1 MFQRCTLYI
10 CVAMLTA
17 LVSCSK
23 LSSDSSDSLSST
35 TILEKANVPSEIAI
49 ADTIV
54 PVDAANAKKFG
65 VVGDGVTDDT
75 EKLQN
80 LINTQSV
87 ILLPAGTYI
96 INKALNLRSNIKIYG
111 ATGATIMAGN
121 NMSGILLTHGHYFNL
136 EKADNCLIYNI
147 IFKQGTQP
155 FALKEWSNACIFAS
169 NSKGTNILYN
179 TFNFNL
185 KYGKLGLEAVWFTG
199 SETANTVIKGNKLY
213 TVGIEYAEAG
223 ASRTLVQNNYVKNA
237 HGIGINGHGNSTS
250 VCADNVITDNVVEYP
265 GNMGI
270 EDWGNTVGTIIKNNT
285 ILHTG
290 QDPAHREDAM
300 GISAVGA
307 RPQIL
312 NNKIT
317 DAWMYY
323 IEIGGNSNKTVDG
336 NIINDTRGLA
346 TGIIINY
353 TDTSSINQT
362 NTNNKVTITNNQIL
376 NCELGIHYYGSNNI
390 NTILQS
396 NTFKNPKVSAVKF
409 DSDAAII
416 DADVKNNNVSITE
429 PATKVRS
436 VFVAYTRKAP
446 GAVKHTIGFTN
457 NNIEYETTAKGSA
470 AEEYAFY
477 LATNNSSIKSNI
489 IKSAV
494 TSVYAVG
501 NSSNSKLNLH
511 FTNNKFSGVK
521 NDLSRFNLLENTG
534 NTITK

>member
-1 MFQRCTLYI
+1 MFRCALYI
-10 CVAMLTA
+10 CIALLTA

-23 LSSDSSDSLSST
+23 FSSDSSDSLST
-35 TILEKANVPSEIAI
+35 TAILEKTNTPSEIAI
-49 ADTIV
+49 ADTVV
-54 PVDAANAKKFG
+54 PADAANAKKNG

-75 EKLQN
+75 ETLQN
-80 LINTQSV
+80 LINTQTS
-87 ILLPAGTYI
+87 ILLPVGTYI
-96 INKALNLRSNIKIYG
+96 INKALNLRSNVKIYG

-121 NMSGILLTHGHYFNL
+121 SMSGVLLTHGHYFNL

-147 IFKQGTQP
+147 IFKQGAQP

-169 NSKGTNILYN
+169 NSKGTNILSN

-185 KYGKLGLEAVWFTG
+185 KYGKLGLEAMWFTG
-199 SETANTVIKGNKLY
+199 NETTNTVIKGNKLY

-223 ASRTLVQNNYVKNA
+223 ASRALVQNNYVKNA

-250 VCADNVITDNVVEYP
+250 VCADNVIADNVVEYP

-270 EDWGNTVGTIIKNNT
+270 EDWGNTSGTIIKNNT

-290 QDPAHREDAM
+290 QDPDHRDDAM

-317 DAWMYY
+317 DACMYY

-353 TDTSSINQT
+353 TDTSSINKT

-376 NCELGIHYYGSNNI
+376 NCELGIHYYGNNNI
-390 NTILQS
+390 NTLLLS
-396 NTFKNPKVSAVKF
+396 NTFKNPKTSAVKF
-409 DSDAAII
+409 DSDATII
-416 DADVKNNNVSITE
+416 DASITNNNVSITE
-429 PATKVRS
+429 PAKKVRS
-436 VFVAYTRKAP
+436 IFVAYTRKAP
-446 GAVKHTIGFTN
+446 GAVKHNIVFTGN
-457 NNIEYETTAKGSA
+457 DTEFTVTAKGSTV
-470 AEEYAFY
+470 EEYGFY
-477 LATNNSSIKSNI
+477 IATNNTSIKNNT

-494 TSVYAVG
+494 TNLYAVG
-501 NSSNSKLNLH
+501 NSSDNKLNLY

>member
-1 MFQRCTLYI
+1 MIKTPVYLSI
-10 CVAMLTA
+10 ITA
-17 LVSCSK
+17 IIFVSCSK
-23 LSSDSSDSLSST
+23 FTSDSSDSLSST
-35 TILEKANVPSEIAI
+35 SILEKTNTPSEIVI

-54 PVDAANAKKFG
+54 PADAANAKKFG

-80 LINTQSV
+80 LINTQTT

-96 INKALNLRSNIKIYG
+96 INKALNLRSNVKIYG

-121 NMSGILLTHGHYFNL
+121 NMSGILLSHAHYLNL
-136 EKADNCLIYNI
+136 EKADNCLVYNI
-147 IFKQGTQP
+147 IFKQGAQP

-169 NSKGTNILYN
+169 NSKGTNIISN

-185 KYGKLGLEAVWFTG
+185 KYGKLGLEGVWFTG
-199 SETANTVIKGNKLY
+199 SETQNTVIKGNKLY

-223 ASRTLVQNNYVKNA
+223 ASKALVQNNYVKNA
-237 HGIGINGHGNSTS
+237 HGIGINGHGNNTS
-250 VCADNVITDNVVEYP
+250 VCLDNVIADNIVEYP

-270 EDWGNTVGTIIKNNT
+270 EDWGNTSGTIIKNNT
-285 ILHTG
+285 IMHTG
-290 QDPAHREDAM
+290 QDPDHRADAM

-353 TDTSSINQT
+353 TDTSSINKT
-362 NTNNKVTITNNQIL
+362 NTNNTVTIKNNQIF
-376 NCELGIHYYGSNNI
+376 NCELGVHYYGSNNI
-390 NTILQS
+390 NTQLQS

-416 DADVKNNNVSITE
+416 DATVSNNIISITE
-429 PATKVRS
+429 PATKVRTI
-436 VFVAYTRKAP
+436 FMAYTRKAP
-446 GAVKHTIGFTN
+446 TAVKHNIAFTG
-457 NNIEYETTAKGSA
+457 NNIVFEATAKGSA
-470 AEEYAFY
+470 AEEYGFY
-477 LATNNSSIKSNI
+477 LATNNTSIKNNI

-494 TSVYAVG
+494 TSLYAVG
-501 NSSNSKLNLH
+501 NSSNSKLNLY
-511 FTNNKFSGVK
+511 FTSNKFSGVK
-521 NDLSRFNLLENTG
+521 NDLSRFNLLDNSG
-534 NTITK
+534 NVITK

>member
-1 MFQRCTLYI
+1 MFQRCTLYV
-10 CVAMLTA
+10 CVALLTA
-17 LVSCSK
+17 LASCSK

-35 TILEKANVPSEIAI
+35 TILEKTNVQSDIAI

-54 PVDAANAKKFG
+54 PADAANAKKFG
-65 VVGDGVTDDT
+65 IVGDGVTDDT
-75 EKLQN
+75 EKLQS
-80 LINTQSV
+80 LINTQTT

-96 INKALNLRSNIKIYG
+96 INKALNLRSNVKIYG
-111 ATGATIMAGN
+111 AAGATIIAGN
-121 NMSGILLTHGHYFNL
+121 NMSGDLLTNGHFFYL
-136 EKADNCLIYNI
+136 DKADNCLIYNL
-147 IFKQGTQP
+147 IFKQSSQS
-155 FALKEWSNACIFAS
+155 FKLKEWSNACIFAS
-169 NSKGTNILYN
+169 NSKGTNVISN

-223 ASRTLVQNNYVKNA
+223 ASRALVQNNYIKNA

-250 VCADNVITDNVVEYP
+250 VCADNVISDNIIEYP

-290 QDPAHREDAM
+290 QDAARRDDAM

-336 NIINDTRGLA
+336 NIIDDTRGLA

-362 NTNNKVTITNNQIL
+362 NTNNKVTITNNQIV
-376 NCELGIHYYGSNNI
+376 NCELGVNYYGSNNI
-390 NTILQS
+390 NTLLQS
-396 NTFKNPKVSAVKF
+396 NTFKNPKVSAIKF

-416 DADVKNNNVSITE
+416 DADVNKNNVSITE
-429 PATKVRS
+429 PATKMRS

-446 GAVKHTIGFTN
+446 SSVKHTITFAN
-457 NNIEYETTAKGSA
+457 NNLVFDAAAKGSTVD
-470 AEEYAFY
+470 EYAFY
-477 LATNNSSIKSNI
+477 LATNNSTIKNNI
-489 IKSAV
+489 IQSVV
-494 TSVYAVG
+494 TSLYAVG
-501 NSSNSKLNLH
+501 NSSNSKLNLY

-521 NDLSRFNLLENTG
+521 NDLSRFNLMDNSG
-534 NTITK
+534 NIITK

>member
-1 MFQRCTLYI
+1 MFQRCTLYV
-10 CVAMLTA
+10 CLA
-17 LVSCSK
+17 LLATFVSCSK
-23 LSSDSSDSLSST
+23 FSSDSSDSLSST
-35 TILEKANVPSEIAI
+35 AILEKANTPSEIAI

-54 PVDAANAKKFG
+54 PADAVNAKKFG

-80 LINTQSV
+80 LINTQTT

-96 INKALNLRSNIKIYG
+96 INKALNLRSNVKVYG
-111 ATGATIMAGN
+111 AAGATIMAGN
-121 NMSGILLTHGHYFNL
+121 SMSGILLTHGHYFNL
-136 EKADNCLIYNI
+136 EKADNCLIFNI
-147 IFKQGTQP
+147 IFKQGAQP

-185 KYGKLGLEAVWFTG
+185 KYGRLGLEAVWFTG
-199 SETANTVIKGNKLY
+199 SETTNTVIKGNKLY

-223 ASRTLVQNNYVKNA
+223 ASRALVQNNYVKNA
-237 HGIGINGHGNSTS
+237 HGIGINGHGNNAS
-250 VCADNVITDNVVEYP
+250 VCLDNVISDNVIEYP

-270 EDWGNTVGTIIKNNT
+270 EDWGNTSGTIIKNNT

-290 QDPAHREDAM
+290 QDPGHRDDAM

-353 TDTSSINQT
+353 TDTSATNQT
-362 NTNNKVTITNNQIL
+362 NTNNKVTIKNNQIL
-376 NCELGIHYYGSNNI
+376 NCELGIHYYGNNNI
-390 NTILQS
+390 NTLLQS

-416 DADVKNNNVSITE
+416 DATITNNNVSIAE
-429 PATKVRS
+429 PAAKVRS
-436 VFVAYTRKAP
+436 IFMTYTRKAP
-446 GAVKHTIGFTN
+446 NAVKHSIAFTN
-457 NNIEYETTAKGSA
+457 NNITFEATAKGST
-470 AEEYAFY
+470 AEEYGFY
-477 LATNNSSIKSNI
+477 IATNNTSIKNNI

-494 TSVYAVG
+494 TSLYTVG
-501 NSSNSKLNLH
+501 NSSDNKLNLY
-511 FTNNKFSGVK
+511 FTNNNFSGVK

-534 NTITK
+534 NVITK

>member
-1 MFQRCTLYI
+1 MIKNYI
-10 CVAMLTA
+10 YFYFIVGIVF
-17 LVSCSK
+17 VSCGK
-23 LSSDSSDSLSST
+23 LTSDSSDSLSST
-35 TILEKANVPSEIAI
+35 TILEKTNTPTDITI

-54 PVDAANAKKFG
+54 PADAANAKKFG

-80 LINTQSV
+80 LINTQTT

-96 INKALNLRSNIKIYG
+96 INKALNLRSNVKIYG
-111 ATGATIMAGN
+111 ANGATIIPGN
-121 NMSGILLTHGHYFNL
+121 RMSGILLNHGHYFNL
-136 EKADNCLIYNI
+136 EKANNCLIYNL
-147 IFKQGTQP
+147 IFKQPSQP

-199 SETANTVIKGNKLY
+199 SETTNTVIKGNKLY

-237 HGIGINGHGNSTS
+237 HGIGINGHGNNTS
-250 VCADNVITDNVVEYP
+250 VCLDNVITDNIVEYP

-270 EDWGNTVGTIIKNNT
+270 EDWGNTSGTIIKNNT
-285 ILHTG
+285 ISHTG
-290 QDPAHREDAM
+290 QDPDHRNDAM

-353 TDTSSINQT
+353 TDTSSINQS

-376 NCELGIHYYGSNNI
+376 NCELGVHYYGSNNI
-390 NTILQS
+390 NTVLQS

-416 DADVKNNNVSITE
+416 DASIINNNVSITE
-429 PATKVRS
+429 PAKKVRPI
-436 VFVAYTRKAP
+436 FVAYTRKAP
-446 GAVKHTIGFTN
+446 NTVKHNVAFTN
-457 NNIEYETTAKGSA
+457 NSIDVTATAKGGT

-477 LATNNSSIKSNI
+477 LAVNNSNIKGNI

-494 TSVYAVG
+494 TTLYAIG
-501 NSSNSKLNLH
+501 NSSDNKLNLYL
-511 FTNNKFSGVK
+511 TNNKFTGVK
-521 NDLSRFNLLENTG
+521 NDLSRFNLLGNTG